1 MSVKIFLPQVVKN
14 YSVALIMD
22 LNMDGKE
29 SVAELLI
36 KCLGLLHLPTC
47 PTTNM
52 LCGQISLG
60 DAKILGIYTAE

>member
-1 MSVKIFLPQVVKN
+1 
-14 YSVALIMD
+14 MD

-47 PTTNM
+47 PTANM
-52 LCGQISLG
+52 LYGHISLG